1 MALTD
6 MVVRQAK
13 ATGKDYT
20 LPDFD
25 GLSLAVSDGGTK
37 TWHFRYTWL
46 GKQKRMSLGI
56 YPGISLR
63 EARELRDQ
71 ARSLVAKGINPQRK
85 RVKDRRLAVQAEQNT
100 FEAVYEK
107 WRAFRTQGRLKKG
120 RQTTLSMI
128 PRIFEKDI
136 LPGLRKRSIYDVTRA
151 DLLEIVGRI
160 EKRGAPSVA
169 EKVRTWFNQL
179 FRYALVIV
187 PGLEQNPASDLD
199 VVAMPQSPVR
209 HNPFLRMPELPEFL
223 QLLRKYPGRLQTQ
236 LGLRM
241 LLLTGVRTGEL
252 RLATPDQ
259 FRLDDGLWII
269 PPDVV
274 KQLELK
280 MQKENLRSE
289 DIPPYIVPL
298 SVQAMEV
305 VRHML
310 DRFKPAQKYLFPGAK
325 SLKQRIS
332 ENTLNA
338 ALKRLGYEGRLTGH
352 GIRGTLST
360 ALHELGYPEKWVD
373 AQLSHVDPNQ
383 VRATYNHAKYVEQRR
398 RMMQDWA
405 DRLDLFE
412 QGQVEAASTLL
423 TIQLEGFPVAAGEQ
437 DGQLSPPMKAAPTL
451 AVSQP
456 QGAMTLATAPT
467 QRLSAVRAPRPYE
480 PAISNVQR
488 ERMILLDIL
497 EAPHNLSVADYAKLA
512 GKSRRWITYEITAGN
527 LLSIS
532 LGNRGQRVPDWQ
544 LDPLKRRLVQA
555 ILKQTPRGI
564 DTWAIYHALLR
575 PHPTFGNRSPIE
587 AVTSENMKIAV
598 RVVAEQCAG
607 ESSLAAPAE
616 FPMPGTK
623 SVQQVIRGTVDTD
636 AHPAKITS

>member
-25 GLSLAVSDGGTK
+25 GLSLAVSDCGTK
-37 TWHFRYTWL
+37 AWHFRYTWL
-46 GKQKRMSLGI
+46 GKQKRMSLGL
-56 YPGISLR
+56 YPEISLR

-71 ARSLVAKGINPQRK
+71 ARSLVAKGINPQRQ
-85 RVKDRRLAVQAEQNT
+85 RDKDRRLAVQAEQNT

-107 WRAFRTQGRLKKG
+107 WLAFRAQGRLKKG
-120 RQTTLSMI
+120 RQTTLSMM

-199 VVAMPQSPVR
+199 VVAMPQPPVR
-209 HNPFLRMPELPEFL
+209 HNPFLRIPELPEFL
-223 QLLRKYPGRLQTQ
+223 RLLRKYPGRLQTQ

-259 FRLDDGLWII
+259 FHLDDGLWII

-298 SVQAMEV
+298 SVQAIEV

-310 DRFKPAQKYLFPGAK
+310 NRLKPAQKYLFPGAK

-423 TIQLEGFPVAAGEQ
+423 TIQLEGFPVVAGEQ
-437 DGQLSPPMKAAPTL
+437 DGQPSLAVSAAPTL
-451 AVSQP
+451 VVSQP
-456 QGAMTLATAPT
+456 LGAMALATVPT
-467 QRLSAVRAPRPYE
+467 QRLSAVRAPKPPE

-555 ILKQTPRGI
+555 ILKQTPPGI
-564 DTWAIYHALLR
+564 DSWHIYHALTR
-575 PHPTFGNRSPIE
+575 PSDLFQDQPPIE
-587 AVTSENMKIAV
+587 AVTLENLHLAVHLVCTVVSEKMLQRDN
-598 RVVAEQCAG
+598 RTPRL
-607 ESSLAAPAE
+607 SLYA
-616 FPMPGTK
+616 
-623 SVQQVIRGTVDTD
+623 
-636 AHPAKITS
+636 

>member
-25 GLSLAVSDGGTK
+25 GLSLAVSDCGTK

-46 GKQKRMSLGI
+46 GRQKRMSLGI
-56 YPGISLR
+56 YPEISLR

-71 ARSLVAKGINPQRK
+71 ARSLVAKGINPQRQ
-85 RVKDRRLAVQAEQNT
+85 RVTDRRLAVQAEQNT

-107 WRAFRTQGRLKKG
+107 WLAFRAQGRLKKG

-128 PRIFEKDI
+128 PRIFDKDI
-136 LPGLRKRSIYDVTRA
+136 LPSLRKRSIYDLTRA
-151 DLLEIVGRI
+151 DLLEVVGRI

-199 VVAMPQSPVR
+199 VVAMPQPPVR

-259 FRLDDGLWII
+259 FRLGDGLWVI
-269 PPDVV
+269 PPNVV

-298 SVQAMEV
+298 SVQAIEIV
-305 VRHML
+305 QHML
-310 DRFKPAQKYLFPGAK
+310 DRFKPAQKYLFPGVK

-423 TIQLEGFPVAAGEQ
+423 TIQLEGFPVVAGEQ
-437 DGQLSPPMKAAPTL
+437 DGQPSPTVKAAPTL
-451 AVSQP
+451 VVSRP
-456 QGAMTLATAPT
+456 QGEMTLTTVPT
-467 QRLSAVRAPRPYE
+467 QRLSAVRAPRPQE
-480 PAISNVQR
+480 PAVSNVQR

-497 EAPHNLSVADYAKLA
+497 EAPHNLSVADYAKLV

-555 ILKQTPRGI
+555 ILKQTPRGV
-564 DTWAIYHALLR
+564 DSWRIYHALTR
-575 PHPTFGNRSPIE
+575 PYEVFGRLSPIE
-587 AVTSENMKIAV
+587 ALTPDNLDVAVLAV
-598 RVVAEQCAG
+598 RDAMNEAADLYGVATTRLPE
-607 ESSLAAPAE
+607 L
-616 FPMPGTK
+616 
-623 SVQQVIRGTVDTD
+623 V
-636 AHPAKITS
+636 

>member
-13 ATGKDYT
+13 PTGKDYT

-209 HNPFLRMPELPEFL
+209 HNPFLRMPELHAHY
-223 QLLRKYPGRLQTQ
+223 LRILVAKLRHKLGDNASAPRYIATEPGV
-236 LGLRM
+236 GLRFI
-241 LLLTGVRTGEL
+241 
-252 RLATPDQ
+252 A
-259 FRLDDGLWII
+259 
-269 PPDVV
+269 
-274 KQLELK
+274 
-280 MQKENLRSE
+280 KE
-289 DIPPYIVPL
+289 
-298 SVQAMEV
+298 
-305 VRHML
+305 RH
-310 DRFKPAQKYLFPGAK
+310 
-325 SLKQRIS
+325 
-332 ENTLNA
+332 
-338 ALKRLGYEGRLTGH
+338 
-352 GIRGTLST
+352 T
-360 ALHELGYPEKWVD
+360 A
-373 AQLSHVDPNQ
+373 
-383 VRATYNHAKYVEQRR
+383 
-398 RMMQDWA
+398 
-405 DRLDLFE
+405 
-412 QGQVEAASTLL
+412 
-423 TIQLEGFPVAAGEQ
+423 
-437 DGQLSPPMKAAPTL
+437 
-451 AVSQP
+451 
-456 QGAMTLATAPT
+456 
-467 QRLSAVRAPRPYE
+467 
-480 PAISNVQR
+480 
-488 ERMILLDIL
+488 
-497 EAPHNLSVADYAKLA
+497 
-512 GKSRRWITYEITAGN
+512 
-527 LLSIS
+527 
-532 LGNRGQRVPDWQ
+532 
-544 LDPLKRRLVQA
+544 
-555 ILKQTPRGI
+555 
-564 DTWAIYHALLR
+564 
-575 PHPTFGNRSPIE
+575 
-587 AVTSENMKIAV
+587 
-598 RVVAEQCAG
+598 
-607 ESSLAAPAE
+607 
-616 FPMPGTK
+616 
-623 SVQQVIRGTVDTD
+623 
-636 AHPAKITS
+636 

>member
-6 MVVRQAK
+6 MFVRQAK

-20 LPDFD
+20 IPDFD
-25 GLSLAVSDGGTK
+25 GLSLAVSDKGTK
-37 TWHFRYTWL
+37 SWHLRYTWL
-46 GKQKRMSLGI
+46 GRQKRMSLGT
-56 YPGISLR
+56 YPEISLR
-63 EARELRDQ
+63 EARERRDN
-71 ARSLVAKGINPQRK
+71 ARAQVAKGINPQRQ
-85 RVKDRRLAVQAEQNT
+85 REKDRCIATQAEQNT
-100 FEAVYEK
+100 FEAVYDN
-107 WRAFRTQGRLKKG
+107 WLAFRAQGRLKKG

-128 PRIFEKDI
+128 PRIFTNDI
-136 LPGLRKRSIYDVTRA
+136 LPSLRKRSIYDITRA
-151 DLLEIVGRI
+151 DLLEIVSRI
-160 EKRGAPSVA
+160 EKRGASSVA

-199 VVAMPQSPVR
+199 VVAIPLPPVR
-209 HNPFLRMPELPEFL
+209 HNPFLRMPDLPEFL
-223 QLLRKYPGRLQTQ
+223 QLLRKYPGKLKTQ
-236 LGLRM
+236 LGLRL

-259 FRLDDGLWII
+259 FHLDDGLWII
-269 PPDVV
+269 PPEVV
-274 KQLELK
+274 KQLQLK
-280 MQKENLRSE
+280 MQKENVRPE

-298 SVQAMEV
+298 SVQAIEI

-310 DRFKPAQKYLFPGAK
+310 AHFKPAQTYLFPGDK
-325 SLKQRIS
+325 SLKQRLS
-332 ENTLNA
+332 ENTLNK
-338 ALKRLGYEGRLTGH
+338 ALHRLGYEGRQTGH
-352 GIRGTLST
+352 GIRGTIST
-360 ALHELGYPEKWVD
+360 ALNELGYPEKWVD
-373 AQLSHVDPNQ
+373 AQLSHVDRNQ

-423 TIQLEGFPVAAGEQ
+423 TIQLDGFPVVAAEKEEQ
-437 DGQLSPPMKAAPTL
+437 PSFAARGGPTL
-451 AVSQP
+451 VVSQP
-456 QGAMTLATAPT
+456 SLEVMALATASV
-467 QRLSAVRAPRPYE
+467 QRLSAIRAPKSE

-512 GKSRRWITYEITAGN
+512 GKSRRWITYEIQAGN

-555 ILKQTPRGI
+555 ILQQTTRGV
-564 DTWAIYHALLR
+564 DSWEIYHALLR
-575 PHPTFGNRSPIE
+575 PHELFGGQSPIE
-587 AVTSENMKIAV
+587 SLTSENLPVAV
-598 RVVAEQCAG
+598 HAVCGALHAKVSHGNQTPRLSV
-607 ESSLAAPAE
+607 LA
-616 FPMPGTK
+616 
-623 SVQQVIRGTVDTD
+623 
-636 AHPAKITS
+636 

>member
-6 MVVRQAK
+6 MFVRQAK

-20 LPDFD
+20 IPDFD
-25 GLSLAVSDGGTK
+25 GLSLAVSDKGTK
-37 TWHFRYTWL
+37 SWHFRYTWL
-46 GKQKRMSLGI
+46 GRQKRMSLGT
-56 YPGISLR
+56 YPEISLR
-63 EARELRDQ
+63 EARERRDN
-71 ARSLVAKGINPQRK
+71 ARALVAKGINPQRQ
-85 RVKDRRLAVQAEQNT
+85 REKDRRIATQAEQNT
-100 FEAVYEK
+100 FEAVYDK
-107 WRAFRTQGRLKKG
+107 WLAFRAQGRLKKG

-128 PRIFEKDI
+128 PRIFKNDI
-136 LPGLRKRSIYDVTRA
+136 LPSLRKRSIYEITRA

-160 EKRGAPSVA
+160 EKRGAPSIA

-199 VVAMPQSPVR
+199 VVAMPQPPVR

-223 QLLRKYPGRLQTQ
+223 QLLRKYPGKLKTQ
-236 LGLRM
+236 LGLRL

-252 RLATPDQ
+252 RLATPEQ
-259 FRLDDGLWII
+259 FHLDDGLWII
-269 PPDVV
+269 PPEVV

-280 MQKENLRSE
+280 MQKENVRPE

-298 SVQAMEV
+298 SVQAIEI

-310 DRFKPAQKYLFPGAK
+310 DQFKPAQTYLFPGDK

-332 ENTLNA
+332 ENTLNK
-338 ALKRLGYEGRLTGH
+338 ALHRLGYEGRLTGH
-352 GIRGTLST
+352 GIRGTIST
-360 ALHELGYPEKWVD
+360 ALNELGYPEKWVD

-412 QGQVEAASTLL
+412 QGLVEAASTLL
-423 TIQLEGFPVAAGEQ
+423 SIQLDGFPVVATEAEAQPLSAAR
-437 DGQLSPPMKAAPTL
+437 AAPTL
-451 AVSQP
+451 VVSQP
-456 QGAMTLATAPT
+456 LQGAMALATAPV
-467 QRLSAVRAPRPYE
+467 QRLSAVRVPKIE

-512 GKSRRWITYEITAGN
+512 GKSRRWITYEIQAGN

-544 LDPLKRRLVQA
+544 LDPLKRRLIQT
-555 ILKQTPRGI
+555 ILMQMPPGI
-564 DTWAIYHALLR
+564 DTWHIYHALTR
-575 PHPTFGNRSPIE
+575 PSDLFQGQSPIE
-587 AVTSENMKIAV
+587 AVTLENLHLVVHLVCSAVSE
-598 RVVAEQCAG
+598 RVVQRDSRTPQLSRYA
-607 ESSLAAPAE
+607 
-616 FPMPGTK
+616 
-623 SVQQVIRGTVDTD
+623 
-636 AHPAKITS
+636 